1 MNLNIIQYAINC
13 MISVNVI
20 DVLQEHVFIDSL
32 TQFHCFNCSCIA
44 LCNYVIFRI
53 FDLSYVLYYRINS
66 ITFNRDFSEYDR
78 KKKKKKKL
86 RKKERKK
93 EGLGGGVIYIIDLR
107 PSPSPSLKIN
117 ENRCQPL

>member
-1 MNLNIIQYAINC
+1 

-78 KKKKKKKL
+78 KKKKKKKKIKEE
-86 RKKERKK
+86 RKKER
-93 EGLGGGVIYIIDLR
+93 R
-107 PSPSPSLKIN
+107 PWGWCNLYHRPKAKPKPKLKD
-117 ENRCQPL
+117 Q